1 MEKWR
6 GGLTELKHIDTHK
19 YTISVKLLQTKLEL
33 PLSGVEQILSLLAFI
48 K

>member
-1 MEKWR
+1 MAWGIDR
-6 GGLTELKHIDTHK
+6 GQTHR
-19 YTISVKLLQTKLEL
+19 YTHVHISVKLLQTKLEL

>member
-6 GGLTELKHIDTHK
+6 GGLTEVKHIDTHM